1 MNKKYPSKYSNNK
14 FVSAAQYITE
24 IICEKKAIKD
34 KEDLHYRFWINKK
47 WSSFYRNQI
56 ATANDLVKKYD
67 DQAIISA
74 LNSKECQN
82 IYSLRAPFLKA
93 SLDKHQKI
101 LEEKNKSLKNVEFE
115 RKDNIKFRENK
126 TNKSNILSRLKDIDN
141 GI

>member
-56 ATANDLVKKYD
+56 ATANELVKKYD
-67 DQAIISA
+67 DQAIILA
-74 LNSKECQN
+74 LNSKECKN
-82 IYSLRAPFLKA
+82 IYSLRAPFLKVA
-93 SLDKHQKI
+93 LEKQQKI
-101 LEEKNKSLKNVEFE
+101 LEEKNKTLKNVEFE

-126 TNKSNILSRLKDIDN
+126 TTKQNILSRLKDIDN
-141 GI
+141 DI